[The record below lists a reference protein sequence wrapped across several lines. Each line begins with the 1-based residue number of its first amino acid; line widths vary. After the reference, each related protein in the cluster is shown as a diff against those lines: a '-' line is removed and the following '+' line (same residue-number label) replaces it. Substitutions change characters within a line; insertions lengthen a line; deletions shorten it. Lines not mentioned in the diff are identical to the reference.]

1 MSDANFASLNPAL
14 LARKGGAKPAMRPQ
28 VGPSAAASQNAD
40 LEDLGWN
47 DMGNDSDAS
56 KATAEA
62 DIVSIAPA
70 NRDMSTA
77 NNASPARKQQ
87 EQVAASINYRRDTSN
102 ATKQRSSAL
111 EQGKR
116 AAFTLRLD
124 ADRHLR
130 LRLAATIKGVSAQAL
145 VTQALDEHLSQ
156 IVDLEAL
163 ASKIAKS

>member
-28 VGPSAAASQNAD
+28 VGPTSVASKNAD
-40 LEDLGWN
+40 LDDLGWN
-47 DMGNDSDAS
+47 DMGADAGNDV
-56 KATAEA
+56 K
-62 DIVSIAPA
+62 IAPA
-70 NRDMSTA
+70 SNDDA
-77 NNASPARKQQ
+77 QINAASPAREQQ
-87 EQVAASINYRRDTSN
+87 ERIATRINSTRSTGNASKERR
-102 ATKQRSSAL
+102 SAL
-111 EQGKR
+111 QQGKR

-156 IVDLEAL
+156 IEDLEAL
-163 ASKIAKS
+163 ASKIAKT